1 MELILLIYSS
11 NFEEHGIFLEGQR
24 QQCAYTRKR
33 AKIKKKNY
41 PQTGNLKQTLQTLT
55 HQIRTSDWGRGRSGS
70 YLYVPF
76 FF

>member
-1 MELILLIYSS
+1 MVL
-11 NFEEHGIFLEGQR
+11 FLEGQR
-24 QQCAYTRKR
+24 QQCAYTKRRPR
-33 AKIKKKNY
+33 AKIKKNFY

-55 HQIRTSDWGRGRSGS
+55 HQIRTSGWGRGRSGS